1 MAVDGFVFVDI
12 ETTGLEERKEIML
25 EIGLALYSPKL
36 EPIMRWSS
44 LILDDELDNWL
55 IDGVEQE
62 EYEFVVNM
70 HTKSGL
76 LEDLNRVA
84 TMTGSGYINE
94 HLMLENVEA
103 TAREI
108 MAQTGVDKHTPL
120 CGSSLRLDRNFLG
133 VHMPKLHDMFSY
145 RTIDASSQMEF
156 ERKFAPGKYAAAQH
170 VLTDFQSREET
181 GELHR
186 VQADIHNSANT
197 LRVLNGLAPI
207 PFEWEVSGGVRANL

>member
-12 ETTGLEERKEIML
+12 ETTGLKEREEIML
-25 EIGLALYSPKL
+25 EIGFALYSPQL

-55 IDGVEQE
+55 IEAPDKE
-62 EYEFVVNM
+62 EYEFVYNM
-70 HTKSGL
+70 HDQSGL
-76 LEDLNRVA
+76 IAELEKVA
-84 TMTGSGYINE
+84 IMTGSGYVND
-94 HLMLENVEA
+94 HLLLENVEA
-103 TAREI
+103 TAREV
-108 MAQTGVDKHTPL
+108 MAQTGVDKDTPL

-156 ERKFAPGKYAAAQH
+156 DRKFNPQKYASAQA
-170 VLTDFQSREET
+170 VLADFQDKNET
-181 GELHR
+181 GTFHR
-186 VQADIHNSANT
+186 VQADIHHSANV

-207 PFEWEVSGGVRANL
+207 EIEMSCY